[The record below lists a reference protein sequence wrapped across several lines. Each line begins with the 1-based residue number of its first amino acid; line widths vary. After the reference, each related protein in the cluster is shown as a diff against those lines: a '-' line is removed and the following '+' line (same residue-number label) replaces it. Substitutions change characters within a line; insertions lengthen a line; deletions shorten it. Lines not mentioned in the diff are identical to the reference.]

1 MGLQCNIVL
10 SQGIVAKED
19 PIEKHEKKMKKW
31 LDRPFHNVIQG

>member
-19 PIEKHEKKMKKW
+19 PIKKHEKKVKK
-31 LDRPFHNVIQG
+31 